1 MRKIVFALLLSC
13 LAVVNTLAQQTP
25 EQPAFWGRIEHKGKP
40 WVTNSSNKLKIT
52 HGLKNRHLSIWASHG
67 RYYKNEELRWKWQ
80 RPDLYGTTEDLFT
93 QTIVIPYLMPML
105 ENAGAIVFTPR
116 ERDWQRNEVIVD
128 NDNQPAL
135 PCYLEVNMKNK
146 WRRTQL
152 RGFACH
158 AGIYDDGEN
167 PFEAGTAMMAEATS
181 SKKNTSEISYQPQIG
196 EEGRYA
202 VYVSYQT
209 LGNSVDDAQYIVWH
223 KGEATEFRVNQRMGG
238 GTWVYLGTF
247 DFDKGCNEFN
257 RVVLTN
263 HSKRKGVVT
272 ADAVRFGG
280 GMGNIQRGGMTSG
293 LPRTLEG
300 ARYYAQWAGVP
311 YKYYSTKNGLN
322 DYGDDINVRSLMTNW
337 LAGGSVYVP
346 TKEGLNVPIELSLA
360 IHSDA
365 GVDRTGIVGSL
376 AISTTDFND
385 GKLNSGISR
394 RVSTDLASQLLDGVT
409 RDLKYKYQRWNKRY
423 LWDRNYSETRL
434 PEMPS
439 AILETL
445 SHENFNDMRYGHDPN
460 FKFTLARSIYKTI
473 LRYVNGMHG
482 DDYVVQPLAPD
493 HFRIELDDNKARLE
507 WESVADPQEKTAKAT
522 SYKVY
527 TAVGDGGFD
536 NGKVVKKNNYQV
548 KLEPGVL
555 YSFRVTAANQG
566 GESFPTEVLSAVY
579 QPEARSTV
587 LIVNGFHRLSSPQPV
602 QNDTLRGFDMT
613 ADPGVYRGRMAGWG
627 GTYTGMFVAGNDFNY
642 VRTHASAILSA
653 RKYNIVSCSSEAVE
667 DRRVDMG
674 DYDCVDMVLGLE
686 KDDRHSLKP
695 YKTFTPDMQKQLTRY
710 MERRGRLM
718 VSGAYVGSDMRK
730 EQEQAFLS
738 NVLHTSYVS
747 SNDADSLS
755 NVSGMG
761 QEFNIYRLPN
771 EQHYAA
777 FHPDIL
783 IPTGQA
789 FSVMTYGDGTSA
801 CVASDENGRRTL
813 VMGFPFECITEAEKR
828 EIIMRGIM
836 NFLIK

>member
-1 MRKIVFALLLSC
+1 M
-13 LAVVNTLAQQTP
+13 
-25 EQPAFWGRIEHKGKP
+25 
-40 WVTNSSNKLKIT
+40 
-52 HGLKNRHLSIWASHG
+52 
-67 RYYKNEELRWKWQ
+67 
-80 RPDLYGTTEDLFT
+80 
-93 QTIVIPYLMPML
+93 
-105 ENAGAIVFTPR
+105 
-116 ERDWQRNEVIVD
+116 
-128 NDNQPAL
+128 
-135 PCYLEVNMKNK
+135 
-146 WRRTQL
+146 
-152 RGFACH
+152 
-158 AGIYDDGEN
+158 
-167 PFEAGTAMMAEATS
+167 
-181 SKKNTSEISYQPQIG
+181 
-196 EEGRYA
+196 
-202 VYVSYQT
+202 
-209 LGNSVDDAQYIVWH
+209 
-223 KGEATEFRVNQRMGG
+223 
-238 GTWVYLGTF
+238 
-247 DFDKGCNEFN
+247 
-257 RVVLTN
+257 VLTN

-527 TAVGDGGFD
+527 TAVGD
-536 NGKVVKKNNYQV
+536 
-548 KLEPGVL
+548 
-555 YSFRVTAANQG
+555 
-566 GESFPTEVLSAVY
+566 
-579 QPEARSTV
+579 
-587 LIVNGFHRLSSPQPV
+587 
-602 QNDTLRGFDMT
+602 
-613 ADPGVYRGRMAGWG
+613 
-627 GTYTGMFVAGNDFNY
+627 
-642 VRTHASAILSA
+642 
-653 RKYNIVSCSSEAVE
+653 
-667 DRRVDMG
+667 
-674 DYDCVDMVLGLE
+674 
-686 KDDRHSLKP
+686 
-695 YKTFTPDMQKQLTRY
+695 
-710 MERRGRLM
+710 
-718 VSGAYVGSDMRK
+718 
-730 EQEQAFLS
+730 
-738 NVLHTSYVS
+738 
-747 SNDADSLS
+747 
-755 NVSGMG
+755 
-761 QEFNIYRLPN
+761 
-771 EQHYAA
+771 
-777 FHPDIL
+777 
-783 IPTGQA
+783 
-789 FSVMTYGDGTSA
+789 
-801 CVASDENGRRTL
+801 
-813 VMGFPFECITEAEKR
+813 
-828 EIIMRGIM
+828 
-836 NFLIK
+836 